1 MRRLASADKGMVR
14 QIRSVRLEQRFRT
27 QELHEKLGIISV
39 TEEIRWRRLRYF
51 SNLQRM
57 DKNLWQR
64 RVNDYV
70 APGILTQRGPQLRWS
85 DVVIKD
91 LKDLNIRKEL
101 ADTNGQNG
109 KEQLCQEKYNCEECD
124 PPEVGKH
131 YKRWVR

>member
-14 QIRSVRLEQRFRT
+14 WICSVRLEQRFRT
-27 QELHEKLGIISV
+27 EELHEKLGIISV

-70 APGILTQRGPQLRWS
+70 APGILTQRASATSL
-85 DVVIKD
+85 
-91 LKDLNIRKEL
+91 E
-101 ADTNGQNG
+101 
-109 KEQLCQEKYNCEECD
+109 
-124 PPEVGKH
+124 
-131 YKRWVR
+131 